1 MSFKLPADTNL
12 NSPQIKLLV
21 DWNQGF
27 QQLNADILGKYVTKD
42 FRRVVYPR
50 SIGHPEQ
57 NKEEWLQEITGI
69 IGFTTGFNVGENP
82 YHSNSLPP
90 G

>member
-1 MSFKLPADTNL
+1 MSFKLPADTDL
-12 NSPQIKLLV
+12 SSPQIKLLV
-21 DWNQGF
+21 EWNEGF
-27 QQLNADILGKYVTKD
+27 QQLNADLLGKLVHKD

-69 IGFTTGFNVGENP
+69 IGFTTGFDVGEIP
-82 YHSNSLPP
+82 C
-90 G
+90 

>member
-12 NSPQIKLLV
+12 NSPQIKLLI

-27 QQLNADILGKYVTKD
+27 QQLNADILAKHVHKD
-42 FRRVVYPR
+42 FRRVIYPR

-57 NKEEWLQEITGI
+57 NKEQWLQEIKTI
-69 IGFTTGFNVGENP
+69 IGFTTGFDVSEIP
-82 YHSNSLPP
+82 CSLPP
-90 G
+90 S